1 MLQAFATPRN
11 RLRTLILLTA
21 CVALAMAAAVIG
33 IDDNLPGVLAAYLAV
48 VALILGFVHP
58 VRTEQPYRLLIWGS
72 LAGGMVAAFL
82 HEGFEA
88 LAHGPLHAGV
98 LHAVSGGL
106 AAGFFLLAVLVA
118 PPAFVVGCAG
128 TLVVAIRNRHHPRSP
143 TPTSA

>member
-11 RLRTLILLTA
+11 RRRTVILLAA
-21 CVALAMAAAVIG
+21 CGVLAIVAAVIG
-33 IDDNLPGVLAAYLAV
+33 VDDNLPGVLAAFLAV
-48 VALILGFVHP
+48 VALILAFVHP
-58 VRTEQPYRLLIWGS
+58 ARTERPYRLLIWGS

-88 LAHGPLHAGV
+88 LAHGPLHSGV

-106 AAGFFLLAVLVA
+106 AGGFFLLAVLVA
-118 PPAFVVGCAG
+118 PPAFVLGCVGA
-128 TLVVAIRNRHHPRSP
+128 LVVAIHNRRHPSAP